1 LAVYYFLLWLM
12 FLMVYE
18 IIMGVFDHLKDGF
31 WGYYDR
37 ITERIDRYTE
47 DAAIYGQDEM
57 LVKTLAKQKQE
68 LEDIMS
74 QYVFY
79 RFCERLSV
87 YMTQVNTVLAF
98 CVSIATVIFVHSAV
112 LNREYFWLAVWVVT
126 YAFYIWREVSG
137 TFIRF
142 EVWATNIFLK
152 QYKVLTRSGS
162 AESIVDSK
170 KSNKKVLRRLYL
182 FLILP
187 LVSAALVLLFAFV
200 IYPLMPVMAPGLQ
213 EEILVTWSV
222 FAVFGTL
229 FVAVI
234 PIFLDKVL
242 NARLKIRIEMFSD
255 VRYAVFIYLFLS
267 LLLATG
273 IAVAKYTI

>member
-1 LAVYYFLLWLM
+1 
-12 FLMVYE
+12 
-18 IIMGVFDHLKDGF
+18 
-31 WGYYDR
+31 
-37 ITERIDRYTE
+37 
-47 DAAIYGQDEM
+47 
-57 LVKTLAKQKQE
+57 
-68 LEDIMS
+68 MS

-98 CVSIATVIFVHSAV
+98 CVSIATVVFVHSAV

-170 KSNKKVLRRLYL
+170 KSNKKVLRLLYL

-187 LVSAALVLLFAFV
+187 LVSVALIFLFIFV
-200 IYPLMPVMAPGLQ
+200 IYPLMPEMAPGLQ
-213 EEILVTWSV
+213 VEIFVTWSA

-229 FVAVI
+229 LVAVI

-242 NARLKIRIEMFSD
+242 NARLKIRLEMFSE

-267 LLLATG
+267 LLLSIG
-273 IAVAKYTI
+273 IAVAKYTV